1 MSEVRFP
8 ELGYY
13 ALPGHVSTPAD
24 IYDEVREGEA
34 AGFGSAWIAERF
46 NTKNVNVLSGA
57 AAAVSSKMGI
67 VSGLIS
73 NINIRHPL
81 LVASYGST
89 MAALSGDR
97 FALGFGRG
105 LPSLSDMTG
114 TPRINFQIMTDYV
127 TILRALWRGEKVNYS
142 GPAGVLNGVSLGMK
156 LDNPPP
162 LIAAAQGDKTFR
174 WAGAHCDGVVINSLW
189 SAAAVRHSI
198 QQVRQGAEEAGRDP
212 ASVKIWTILITACD
226 VSEEE
231 MLNFIVRRMNTYLI
245 FPGFFEDVCR
255 VNGWDA
261 GELPRIRAI
270 LDELEGDRGG
280 SSMLGDENM
289 TRDIDKLRRMRD
301 AYPEQWILDA
311 TATGD
316 VDHCAQAYLERFDAG
331 SDGILIHGSRPRHLK
346 SLLDAWPK
354 YRPASKLAGMST
366 VPGR

>member
-1 MSEVRFP
+1 MSEIRFP

-24 IYDEVREGEA
+24 IYEEVRSGEA
-34 AGFGSAWIAERF
+34 AGLGSVWISERF
-46 NTKNVNVLSGA
+46 NTKNVDVLSGA
-57 AAAVSSKMGI
+57 AAAVSNKMGI
-67 VSGLIS
+67 VAGLIS

-81 LVASYGST
+81 VLASYGST
-89 MAALSGDR
+89 MAALSGNR

-105 LPSLSDMTG
+105 LNALSDMTG

-127 TILRALWRGEKVNYS
+127 TVLRALWGGEKVQYN
-142 GPAGVLNGVSLGMK
+142 GPIGQLNGVSLGLK

-212 ASVKIWTILITACD
+212 ASVKVWTILMTACEIP
-226 VSEEE
+226 EED
-231 MLNFIVRRMNTYLI
+231 MLNLIVRRMNTYII
-245 FPGFFEDVCR
+245 FPGFFEDLCR
-255 VNGWDA
+255 VNGWDVN
-261 GELPRIRAI
+261 ELPRIRATLNDI
-270 LDELEGDRGG
+270 DSDRGT
-280 SSMLGDENM
+280 SLLGDENT

-301 AYPEQWILDA
+301 AYPEQWIRDA

-316 VDHCAQAYLERFDAG
+316 ADRCGRAYQERFDAG
-331 SDGILIHGSRPRHLK
+331 SDGILIHGSRPRHLT
-346 SLLDAWPK
+346 SLLDVWPR
-354 YRPASKLAGMST
+354 YRPAGRFEGMSA